1 MGKAGKD
8 RKRRRLL
15 AEVTSIG
22 VGAQHLKENLAAANN
37 SNSSGSNSADAT
49 DLKSHYGG
57 IISEEDM
64 ATTLRT
70 LLALE
75 QHTEVFRSK
84 SCKALRAV
92 VHQLQQTATAS
103 TGMGQTPIGRISDAL
118 VDGRWQDA
126 MTALEEM
133 RTRGIV
139 PKLGALQRWVRDCDA
154 ASAKSGAFGDPVVL
168 RVLDSML
175 RTVDPSMVPKRL
187 GPDGKEEHPIRTH
200 PMWQAFPR
208 VEDTVPKYEAAL
220 AKTLCSEEEAERYKS
235 SFRIVA
241 HQKGP
246 LRRTPNLH
254 DFTLFLSNPGTIR
267 LCYQDNLSLQPPVQ
281 RIEMP
286 NVPGAFMLKDV
297 LTRKECLQM
306 ICAAESV
313 GFTPDVPVVGTAA
326 ESISVLA
333 HNFFWMAD
341 DQLLGHIFDRCKAHF
356 PETRGDGHTPLGINS
371 RWRVYRYVPGAIY
384 RIHVDGQWP
393 GSGLDPK
400 TGEYLYDAYGGTR
413 WSRLTFL
420 VYLNDEFEGGGT
432 TFFTPAADVGF
443 MDATAV
449 SPRTGSVVCFPH
461 GEAAGSL
468 LHEGSPVL
476 KGAKYIIRTDVLYEV
491 PVRS

>member
-15 AEVTSIG
+15 AEVNATGIGIQRLKADQENVASIPEKDITAQPTST
-22 VGAQHLKENLAAANN
+22 N
-37 SNSSGSNSADAT
+37 
-49 DLKSHYGG
+49 YGG
-57 IISEEDM
+57 VISEEDM
-64 ATTLRT
+64 ATTLQT
-70 LLALE
+70 LMILE
-75 QHTEVFRSK
+75 QHADVFRSK
-84 SCKALRAV
+84 SCRALRTAI
-92 VHQLQQTATAS
+92 HQLQQTATAH
-103 TGMGQTPIGRISDAL
+103 TGTGQTPVGRISDAL
-118 VDGRWQDA
+118 VDGRWNDA

-133 RTRGIV
+133 RVRGQV

-168 RVLDSML
+168 RLLDSIL

-187 GPDGKEEHPIRTH
+187 GSDGNEEHPVRTH
-200 PMWQAFPR
+200 PMWHAFPR
-208 VEDTVPKYEAAL
+208 VEDNVQKYEAAL
-220 AKTLCSEEEAERYKS
+220 AKTLFTEDEAERYRS
-235 SFRIVA
+235 SFRVVA

-254 DFTLFLSNPGTIR
+254 DFTLYLSNPGTIR
-267 LCYQDNLSLQPPVQ
+267 LCYRDNLSLQPPVE
-281 RIEMP
+281 RIDMP
-286 NVPGAFMLKDV
+286 HVPGAFLLKDV
-297 LTRKECLQM
+297 LTRNECHQM
-306 ICAAESV
+306 ISAAESV
-313 GFTPDVPVVGTAA
+313 GFTPDVPMVGSAA

-341 DQLLGHIFDRCKAHF
+341 DQLLEHIFNRCKAHF
-356 PETRGDGHTPLGINS
+356 PETSGDGQGAVGINS

-384 RIHVDGQWP
+384 RIHIDGQWP

-400 TGEYLYDAYGGTR
+400 SGEYLYDAYGGR
-413 WSRLTFL
+413 RLSRLTFL

-432 TFFTPAADVGF
+432 TFFTPSADVGF
-443 MDATAV
+443 MDARAV
-449 SPRTGSVVCFPH
+449 SPRAGCVLCFPH

-476 KGAKYIIRTDVLYEV
+476 QGAKYIIRADVLYEV

>member
-15 AEVTSIG
+15 AEVTAT
-22 VGAQHLKENLAAANN
+22 GAGAHHHSLKDDQENID
-37 SNSSGSNSADAT
+37 SSDTLSHS
-49 DLKSHYGG
+49 KSFGG
-57 IISEEDM
+57 IVSEEDM
-64 ATTLRT
+64 AITLRT

-92 VHQLQQTATAS
+92 VHQLQQTATAT

-118 VDGRWQDA
+118 VDGRWSDA
-126 MTALEEM
+126 MSALEEM
-133 RTRGIV
+133 RSKGQV

-154 ASAKSGAFGDPVVL
+154 ASARNGEFGDPVVL

-175 RTVDPSMVPKRL
+175 RTVDPSMVPQK
-187 GPDGKEEHPIRTH
+187 KETESEEHPVRSH

-208 VEDTVPKYEAAL
+208 VDDNVQKYEAAL
-220 AKTLCSEEEAERYKS
+220 NKTLFTEEEAAYYRS
-235 SFRIVA
+235 SFRVVA
-241 HQKGP
+241 HTKGP
-246 LRRTPNLH
+246 LRRTPNHH
-254 DFTLFLSNPGTIR
+254 DFTLYLSNPGTIR
-267 LCYQDNLSLQPPVQ
+267 LCYKDDPSSQPPVEK
-281 RIEMP
+281 IDMP
-286 NVPGAFMLKDV
+286 HVPGAFLLKDV
-297 LTRKECLQM
+297 LTRKECHQM
-306 ICAAESV
+306 ISAAEAI
-313 GFTPDVPVVGTAA
+313 GFTPDVPMVGSAS

-341 DQLLGHIFDRCKAHF
+341 DQLLGHIFDRCKAYF
-356 PETRGDGHTPLGINS
+356 PETSGDGHGAVGINS

-384 RIHVDGQWP
+384 RPHVDGQWP
-393 GSGLDPK
+393 GSGLDPV
-400 TGEYLYDAYGGTR
+400 TGEYLYDAYNGTR

-432 TFFTPAADVGF
+432 TFFTPSADVGF
-443 MDATAV
+443 LDAWAN
-449 SPRTGSVVCFPH
+449 SPRSGSVLVFPH
-461 GEAAGSL
+461 GDARGSL

-476 KGAKYIIRTDVLYEV
+476 KGAKYIIRADVLYQV

>member
-15 AEVTSIG
+15 AEVTGGHSHESI
-22 VGAQHLKENLAAANN
+22 
-37 SNSSGSNSADAT
+37 
-49 DLKSHYGG
+49 KSISTGDVDSLGKPYLS
-57 IISEEDM
+57 IVSEEDM
-64 ATTLRT
+64 ATTIKT

-75 QHTEVFRSK
+75 QHVDIFRSK
-84 SCKALRAV
+84 SCKAVRAV
-92 VHQLQQTATAS
+92 VHQLQQSATAT

-118 VDGRWQDA
+118 VDGRWADA

-133 RTRGIV
+133 RARGQV

-154 ASAKSGAFGDPVVL
+154 ASAKNGAFGDPVVL

-175 RTVDPSMVPKRL
+175 RTVDPSMVPT
-187 GPDGKEEHPIRTH
+187 KEQQSSENEPHPVRMQ

-208 VEDTVPKYEAAL
+208 VDDNVQKYEAAL
-220 AKTLCSEEEAERYKS
+220 NKTLFTEEEAERYRAN
-235 SFRIVA
+235 FRIVA
-241 HQKGP
+241 HTKGP
-246 LRRTPNLH
+246 ERRTPNLH
-254 DFTLFLSNPGTIR
+254 DFTLYLSNPDTIR
-267 LCYQDNLSLQPPVQ
+267 LCYRDQPEAQPPVE
-281 RIEMP
+281 RINMP
-286 NVPGAFMLKDV
+286 HVPGAFLLKDV

-306 ICAAESV
+306 ISAAEAV
-313 GFTPDVPVVGTAA
+313 GFTPDVPIVGTAA

-341 DQLLGHIFDRCKAHF
+341 DQLLKHIFDRCKPHF
-356 PETRGDGHTPLGINS
+356 PETSGDGQGAVGINS

-393 GSGLDPK
+393 GSGLDPV

-432 TFFTPAADVGF
+432 TFFTPSADVGF
-443 MDATAV
+443 MDARAA
-449 SPRTGSVVCFPH
+449 SPRAGSVLCFPH

-476 KGAKYIIRTDVLYEV
+476 KGAKYIIRADVLYEV

>member
-15 AEVTSIG
+15 AEVTGGFSKDSLDS
-22 VGAQHLKENLAAANN
+22 APA
-37 SNSSGSNSADAT
+37 SSGASFVIDSST
-49 DLKSHYGG
+49 KTYTS
-57 IISEEDM
+57 IISDEDM
-64 ATTLRT
+64 ATTLKT
-70 LLALE
+70 LLVLE
-75 QHTEVFRSK
+75 QHTDIFRSK

-92 VHQLQQTATAS
+92 VHQLQQTATAT

-118 VDGRWQDA
+118 VDGRWNDA
-126 MTALEEM
+126 MIALEEM
-133 RTRGIV
+133 RTRGQV

-154 ASAKSGAFGDPVVL
+154 ASAKNGAFGDPVVL

-175 RTVDPSMVPKRL
+175 RTVDPTMVPTKNQSSESE
-187 GPDGKEEHPIRTH
+187 PHPVRNH

-208 VEDTVPKYEAAL
+208 VEDNVQKYEAAL
-220 AKTLCSEEEAERYKS
+220 ANTLYTAEDAERYKEN
-235 SFRIVA
+235 FRIVA
-241 HQKGP
+241 HTKGP
-246 LRRTPNLH
+246 ERRTPNLH
-254 DFTLFLSNPGTIR
+254 DFTLYLSNPNTIQ
-267 LCYQDNLSLQPPVQ
+267 LCYRAQPEAQPPVE
-281 RIEMP
+281 RIDMP
-286 NVPGAFMLKDV
+286 HVPGAFLLKDV
-297 LTRKECLQM
+297 LTRKECHQM
-306 ICAAESV
+306 ISAAEVV
-313 GFTPDVPVVGTAA
+313 GFTPDVPIVGTAS

-341 DQLLGHIFDRCKAHF
+341 DQLLKHIFDRCKPHF
-356 PETRGDGHTPLGINS
+356 PETSGDGHGAVGINS

-393 GSGLDPK
+393 GSGLDPV

-432 TFFTPAADVGF
+432 TFFTPSADVGF
-443 MDATAV
+443 MDARAA
-449 SPRTGSVVCFPH
+449 SPRTGSVLCFPH

-476 KGAKYIIRTDVLYEV
+476 KGAKYIIRADVLYEV

>member
-15 AEVTSIG
+15 AEVTG
-22 VGAQHLKENLAAANN
+22 GHKDDQENMSMDTEQNN
-37 SNSSGSNSADAT
+37 NASKTYGS
-49 DLKSHYGG
+49 
-57 IISEEDM
+57 IISDEDM
-64 ATTLRT
+64 ATTLKT

-75 QHTEVFRSK
+75 QHTDIFRSK

-92 VHQLQQTATAS
+92 VHQLQQTATAT
-103 TGMGQTPIGRISDAL
+103 TGMGTTPIGRISDAL
-118 VDGRWQDA
+118 VDGRWNDA
-126 MTALEEM
+126 MSALDEM
-133 RTRGIV
+133 RQKSQV

-154 ASAKSGAFGDPVVL
+154 ASAKNGAFGDPVVL

-175 RTVDPSMVPKRL
+175 RTVDPTMVPKKSTDE
-187 GPDGKEEHPIRTH
+187 GEEHPVRTH
-200 PMWQAFPR
+200 PMWQAFPKT
-208 VEDTVPKYEAAL
+208 EQSIAIHEAAL
-220 AKTLCSEEEAERYKS
+220 AKTLFTEEEAERFKS
-235 SFRIVA
+235 NFRIVS

-254 DFTLFLSNPGTIR
+254 DFTLYLSNPGTIQ
-267 LCYQDNLSLQPPVQ
+267 LSYQNDLLSQPPVQ
-281 RIEMP
+281 RIDMP
-286 NVPGAFMLKDV
+286 HVPGAFLLKDV

-306 ICAAESV
+306 ISAAEAV
-313 GFTPDVPVVGTAA
+313 GFTPDVPIVGTAS

-341 DQLLGHIFDRCKAHF
+341 DQLLNHIFDRCKPHF
-356 PETRGDGHTPLGINS
+356 PETSGDGQGAVGLNS

-393 GSGLDPK
+393 GSGLDPT
-400 TGEYLYDAYGGTR
+400 TGEYLYDAYEGKR

-432 TFFTPAADVGF
+432 TFLTPSADIGF
-443 MDATAV
+443 MDARAV
-449 SPRTGSVVCFPH
+449 SPRAGSVLCFPH

-476 KGAKYIIRTDVLYEV
+476 QGAKYIVRADVLYEV

>member
-15 AEVTSIG
+15 AEVTGGFNKDSLDN
-22 VGAQHLKENLAAANN
+22 V
-37 SNSSGSNSADAT
+37 STSSGASIDIDSS
-49 DLKSHYGG
+49 LKTYTS
-57 IISEEDM
+57 IISDEDM
-64 ATTLRT
+64 ATTLKT

-75 QHTEVFRSK
+75 QHTDIFRSK

-92 VHQLQQTATAS
+92 VHQLQQTATAT

-118 VDGRWQDA
+118 VDGRWNDA
-126 MTALEEM
+126 MVALEEM
-133 RTRGIV
+133 RTRGQV

-154 ASAKSGAFGDPVVL
+154 ASAKNGAFGDPVVL

-175 RTVDPSMVPKRL
+175 RTVDPTMVPTKDKSSDSE
-187 GPDGKEEHPIRTH
+187 PHPVRTH

-208 VEDTVPKYEAAL
+208 IEDNVQKYEAVL
-220 AKTLCSEEEAERYKS
+220 ANTLFTAEDAERYKEN
-235 SFRIVA
+235 FRIVA
-241 HQKGP
+241 HTKGP
-246 LRRTPNLH
+246 ERRTPNLH
-254 DFTLFLSNPGTIR
+254 DFTLYLSNPNTIQ
-267 LCYQDNLSLQPPVQ
+267 LCYQAQPEAQPPVE
-281 RIEMP
+281 RINMP
-286 NVPGAFMLKDV
+286 HVPGAFLLKDV
-297 LTRKECLQM
+297 LTRKECHQM
-306 ICAAESV
+306 ISAAEAI
-313 GFTPDVPVVGTAA
+313 GFTPDVPIVGTAS

-341 DQLLGHIFDRCKAHF
+341 DQLLKHIFDRCKPHF
-356 PETRGDGHTPLGINS
+356 PETSGDGHGAVGINS

-393 GSGLDPK
+393 GSGLDPV

-432 TFFTPAADVGF
+432 TFFTPSADVGF
-443 MDATAV
+443 MDARAA
-449 SPRTGSVVCFPH
+449 SPRAGSVLCFPH

-476 KGAKYIIRTDVLYEV
+476 KGAKYIIRADVLYEV

>member
-15 AEVTSIG
+15 AEVTATG
-22 VGAQHLKENLAAANN
+22 VGAHHLKDDQENID
-37 SNSSGSNSADAT
+37 SSADN
-49 DLKSHYGG
+49 LPHSKSFGG
-57 IISEEDM
+57 VVSDEDM

-84 SCKALRAV
+84 PCKALRAV
-92 VHQLQQTATAS
+92 VHQLQQTATAT

-118 VDGRWQDA
+118 VDGRWDDA

-133 RTRGIV
+133 RTKGQV

-154 ASAKSGAFGDPVVL
+154 ASARNGEFGDPIVL

-175 RTVDPSMVPKRL
+175 RTVDPSMVPQKESTE
-187 GPDGKEEHPIRTH
+187 KEEHPVRTQ

-208 VEDTVPKYEAAL
+208 LEDNVQKYEAAL
-220 AKTLCSEEEAERYKS
+220 NKTLFTEEDAERYKS
-235 SFRIVA
+235 SFRIVS
-241 HQKGP
+241 HTKGP

-254 DFTLFLSNPGTIR
+254 DFTLYLSNPGTIR
-267 LCYQDNLSLQPPVQ
+267 LCYQANLASQPPVEK
-281 RIEMP
+281 INMP
-286 NVPGAFMLKDV
+286 HVPGAFLLKDV
-297 LTRKECLQM
+297 LTRKECHQM
-306 ICAAESV
+306 ISAAEAV
-313 GFTPDVPVVGTAA
+313 GFTPDVPMVGSAS
-326 ESISVLA
+326 ESVSVLA

-341 DQLLGHIFDRCKAHF
+341 DQLLGHIFDRCKSHF
-356 PETRGDGHTPLGINS
+356 PETSGDGHGAVGINS

-384 RIHVDGQWP
+384 RPHIDGQWP
-393 GSGLDPK
+393 GSGLDPV
-400 TGEYLYDAYGGTR
+400 TGEYMYDAYEGRR

-432 TFFTPAADVGF
+432 TFFTPSADVGF
-443 MDATAV
+443 LDARAA
-449 SPRTGSVVCFPH
+449 SPRAGSVLVFPH
-461 GEAAGSL
+461 GEAKGSL

-476 KGAKYIIRTDVLYEV
+476 KGAKYIIRADVLYEV

>member
-15 AEVTSIG
+15 AEVTGGFSKDSQDN
-22 VGAQHLKENLAAANN
+22 VTASLGAGGDVD
-37 SNSSGSNSADAT
+37 SSVKTYTS
-49 DLKSHYGG
+49 
-57 IISEEDM
+57 IISDEDM
-64 ATTLRT
+64 ATTIKT

-75 QHTEVFRSK
+75 QHTDIFRSK
-84 SCKALRAV
+84 SCKAVRAV
-92 VHQLQQTATAS
+92 VHQLQQTATAT

-118 VDGRWQDA
+118 VDGRWNDA
-126 MTALEEM
+126 MVALEEM
-133 RTRGIV
+133 RTRGQV

-154 ASAKSGAFGDPVVL
+154 ASAKNGAFGDPVVL

-175 RTVDPSMVPKRL
+175 RTVDPTMVPTKNQSSESE
-187 GPDGKEEHPIRTH
+187 PHPVRTH

-208 VEDTVPKYEAAL
+208 VEDNVQKYEAAL
-220 AKTLCSEEEAERYKS
+220 ANTLFTAEDAERFKEN
-235 SFRIVA
+235 FRIVA
-241 HQKGP
+241 HTNGP
-246 LRRTPNLH
+246 ERRTPNMH
-254 DFTLFLSNPGTIR
+254 DFTLYLSNPNTIQ
-267 LCYQDNLSLQPPVQ
+267 LCYRAQPQAQPPVE
-281 RIEMP
+281 RINMP
-286 NVPGAFMLKDV
+286 RVPGAFLLKDV
-297 LTRKECLQM
+297 LTRKECHQM
-306 ICAAESV
+306 ISAAEAI
-313 GFTPDVPVVGTAA
+313 GFTPDVPIVGTAS

-341 DQLLGHIFDRCKAHF
+341 DQLLKHIFDRCKPHF
-356 PETRGDGHTPLGINS
+356 PETSGDGQGAVGINS

-393 GSGLDPK
+393 GSGLDPV

-432 TFFTPAADVGF
+432 TFFTPSADVGF
-443 MDATAV
+443 MDARAA
-449 SPRTGSVVCFPH
+449 SPRAGSVLCFPH

-476 KGAKYIIRTDVLYEV
+476 KGAKYIIRADVLYEV

>member
-15 AEVTSIG
+15 AEVTATG
-22 VGAQHLKENLAAANN
+22 VGVHHLKEVDQENVVKLEGRGVGGDVD
-37 SNSSGSNSADAT
+37 SNKNF
-49 DLKSHYGG
+49 GG
-57 IISEEDM
+57 VVTEEDM
-64 ATTLRT
+64 TITLRT
-70 LLALE
+70 LLTLE

-92 VHQLQQTATAS
+92 VHQLQQSATAT

-118 VDGRWQDA
+118 VDGRWNDA

-133 RTRGIV
+133 RNRGQV

-154 ASAKSGAFGDPVVL
+154 ASAKNGAFGDPVVL

-175 RTVDPSMVPKRL
+175 RTVDPSMVPK
-187 GPDGKEEHPIRTH
+187 KEDEHPVRTH

-208 VEDTVPKYEAAL
+208 AEDDIVQKYEAAL
-220 AKTLCSEEEAERYKS
+220 AGTLFSQEDAERYKE
-235 SFRIVA
+235 SFRIVS
-241 HQKGP
+241 HTKGP

-254 DFTLFLSNPGTIR
+254 DFTLYLSKPGTIR
-267 LCYQDNLSLQPPVQ
+267 LSYQDNLSAQPPVQ

-286 NVPGAFMLKDV
+286 HVPGAFLLKDV
-297 LTRKECLQM
+297 LTRNECSQM
-306 ICAAESV
+306 ISAAESI
-313 GFTPDVPVVGTAA
+313 GFTPDVPMVGSAS

-356 PETRGDGHTPLGINS
+356 PETSGDGHGAVGINS

-393 GSGLDPK
+393 GSGLDPV

-432 TFFTPAADVGF
+432 TFFTPSADFGF
-443 MDATAV
+443 MDARAV
-449 SPRTGSVVCFPH
+449 SPRAGSVLCFPH

-476 KGAKYIIRTDVLYEV
+476 KGAKYIIRADVLYEV
-491 PVRS
+491 PVRP

>member
-15 AEVTSIG
+15 ADVASTG
-22 VGAQHLKENLAAANN
+22 VGTHHLKANQENVAHTAEVEA
-37 SNSSGSNSADAT
+37 
-49 DLKSHYGG
+49 SHQSKTFGG
-57 IISEEDM
+57 IVSEEDM

-70 LLALE
+70 LLTLE
-75 QHTEVFRSK
+75 QHIAVFRSK

-92 VHQLQQTATAS
+92 VHQLQQSATAT

-118 VDGRWQDA
+118 VDGRWNDA
-126 MTALEEM
+126 MSALEEM
-133 RTRGIV
+133 RARGQV

-154 ASAKSGAFGDPVVL
+154 ASAKNGAFGDPLVL

-175 RTVDPSMVPKRL
+175 RTVDPTMVPQKIAAES
-187 GPDGKEEHPIRTH
+187 KEEHPVRTH

-208 VEDTVPKYEAAL
+208 EHDELQKYEAAL
-220 AKTLCSEEEAERYKS
+220 AKTLFTEEDAARYRA
-235 SFRIVA
+235 SFRIVS

-254 DFTLFLSNPGTIR
+254 DFTLYLSEPNTIR
-267 LCYQDNLSLQPPVQ
+267 LSYQDNIASQPPVE
-281 RIEMP
+281 RIDMP
-286 NVPGAFMLKDV
+286 HVPGAFLLKDV
-297 LTRKECLQM
+297 LTRKECHQM
-306 ICAAESV
+306 ISAAESV
-313 GFTPDVPVVGTAA
+313 GFTPDVPIVGTAA

-341 DQLLGHIFDRCKAHF
+341 DKLLGHIFDRCKAHF
-356 PETRGDGHTPLGINS
+356 PETSGDGKGAVGINS

-393 GSGLDPK
+393 GSGLDPL

-432 TFFTPAADVGF
+432 TFFTPSADVGF
-443 MDATAV
+443 MDARAV
-449 SPRTGSVVCFPH
+449 SPRAGSVLCFPH

-476 KGAKYIIRTDVLYEV
+476 NGAKYIIRADVLYEV
-491 PVRS
+491 PVK

>member
-1 MGKAGKD
+1 MGKAGKE

-15 AEVTSIG
+15 AEVTAVD
-22 VGAQHLKENLAAANN
+22 VGAHRKADQENNMEDTENAGLPH
-37 SNSSGSNSADAT
+37 T
-49 DLKSHYGG
+49 KTFGG
-57 IISEEDM
+57 VVSDEDM
-64 ATTLRT
+64 ATTLKT
-70 LLALE
+70 LLAME
-75 QHTEVFRSK
+75 QHVDIFRSK
-84 SCKALRAV
+84 ACKALRAV
-92 VHQLQQTATAS
+92 VHQLQQTATAT

-118 VDGRWQDA
+118 VDGRWNDA

-133 RTRGIV
+133 RTRNQV

-175 RTVDPSMVPKRL
+175 RTVDPLMVPKKEL
-187 GPDGKEEHPIRTH
+187 TDGEEAHPVRTH

-208 VEDTVPKYEAAL
+208 IEDNVPKYEAAL
-220 AKTLCSEEEAERYKS
+220 AKTLFTEEDAERYRS
-235 SFRIVA
+235 SFRIVS

-254 DFTLFLSNPGTIR
+254 DFTLYLSEPGTIR
-267 LCYQDNLSLQPPVQ
+267 LSYRDNLLSQPPVE
-281 RIEMP
+281 RIDMP
-286 NVPGAFMLKDV
+286 HVPGAFLLKDV
-297 LTRKECLQM
+297 LTRDECLQM
-306 ICAAESV
+306 ISAAEAV
-313 GFTPDVPVVGTAA
+313 GFTPDVPIVGTAS

-341 DQLLGHIFDRCKAHF
+341 DQLLGHIFDRCKSHF
-356 PETRGDGHTPLGINS
+356 PETSGDGHGAVGINS

-393 GSGLDPK
+393 GSGLDPV
-400 TGEYLYDAYGGTR
+400 TGEYLYDAYGGKR

-432 TFFTPAADVGF
+432 TFFTPSADVGF
-443 MDATAV
+443 LDARAA
-449 SPRTGSVVCFPH
+449 SPRAGSVLCFPH
-461 GEAAGSL
+461 GETAGSL

-476 KGAKYIIRTDVLYEV
+476 KGAKYIVRADVLYEV
-491 PVRS
+491 PARS

>member
-15 AEVTSIG
+15 AEVTG
-22 VGAQHLKENLAAANN
+22 GFNKDGLDNVTA
-37 SNSSGSNSADAT
+37 SSGAGVDIDSSVKT
-49 DLKSHYGG
+49 YTS
-57 IISEEDM
+57 IISDEDM
-64 ATTLRT
+64 ATTLKT

-75 QHTEVFRSK
+75 QHTDIFRSK

-92 VHQLQQTATAS
+92 VHQLQQTATAT

-118 VDGRWQDA
+118 VDGRWNDA
-126 MTALEEM
+126 MVALEEM
-133 RTRGIV
+133 RTRGQV

-154 ASAKSGAFGDPVVL
+154 ASAKNGAFGDPVVL

-175 RTVDPSMVPKRL
+175 RTVDPTMVPTKDQS
-187 GPDGKEEHPIRTH
+187 GESEPHPVRIH

-208 VEDTVPKYEAAL
+208 IEDNVQKYEAAL
-220 AKTLCSEEEAERYKS
+220 ANTLYTAEDAERYKEN
-235 SFRIVA
+235 FRIVA
-241 HQKGP
+241 HTKGP
-246 LRRTPNLH
+246 ERRTPNMH
-254 DFTLFLSNPGTIR
+254 DFTLYLSNPNTIQ
-267 LCYQDNLSLQPPVQ
+267 LCYRAQPEAQPPVE
-281 RIEMP
+281 RINMP
-286 NVPGAFMLKDV
+286 HVPGAFLLKDV
-297 LTRKECLQM
+297 LTRTECHQM
-306 ICAAESV
+306 ISAAEAI
-313 GFTPDVPVVGTAA
+313 GFTPDVPIVGTAS

-341 DQLLGHIFDRCKAHF
+341 DQLLKHIFDRCKPHF
-356 PETRGDGHTPLGINS
+356 PETSGDGHGAVGINS

-393 GSGLDPK
+393 GSGLDPV

-432 TFFTPAADVGF
+432 TFFTPSADVGF
-443 MDATAV
+443 MDARAA
-449 SPRTGSVVCFPH
+449 SPRAGSVLCFPH

-476 KGAKYIIRTDVLYEV
+476 KGAKYIIRADVLYEV

>member
-15 AEVTSIG
+15 ADVT
-22 VGAQHLKENLAAANN
+22 AP
-37 SNSSGSNSADAT
+37 DAT
-49 DLKSHYGG
+49 GPQRKRDQENNLLDPDHALSHTKTYGG
-57 IISEEDM
+57 VVSDEDM

-75 QHTEVFRSK
+75 QHTEIFRSK

-92 VHQLQQTATAS
+92 VHQLQQTATAT

-118 VDGRWQDA
+118 VDGRWNDA
-126 MTALEEM
+126 MSALEEM
-133 RTRGIV
+133 RQRKQI

-175 RTVDPSMVPKRL
+175 RTVDPSMVPKKQDAE
-187 GPDGKEEHPIRTH
+187 GEESHPVRTH
-200 PMWQAFPR
+200 PMWQAFRR
-208 VEDTVPKYEAAL
+208 VDDNVQKYEAAL
-220 AKTLCSEEEAERYKS
+220 AKTLFTEEEAERYRD
-235 SFRIVA
+235 SFKIVS

-254 DFTLFLSNPGTIR
+254 DFTLYLSNPGTIR
-267 LCYQDNLSLQPPVQ
+267 LCYSDNLAAQPPVQ
-281 RIEMP
+281 RIDMP
-286 NVPGAFMLKDV
+286 HVPGAFLLKDV

-306 ICAAESV
+306 ISAAEAV
-313 GFTPDVPVVGTAA
+313 GFTPDVPIVGTAA
-326 ESISVLA
+326 ESVSVLA

-341 DQLLGHIFDRCKAHF
+341 DQLLTHIFDRCKAHF
-356 PETRGDGHTPLGINS
+356 PETSGDGQGAVGINS

-393 GSGLDPK
+393 GSGLDPV

-432 TFFTPAADVGF
+432 TFFTPSADVGF
-443 MDATAV
+443 MDARAA
-449 SPRTGSVVCFPH
+449 SPRAGGVLCFPH

-476 KGAKYIIRTDVLYEV
+476 QGAKYIIRADVLYAV
-491 PVRS
+491 PLRS